1 MNKKINEAE
10 EAQAQAV
17 AEKPAAPIV
26 GGKPSA
32 PAADPESV
40 NKVKDMLG
48 MPYSEFIK
56 NLTGKDAPSEGEESA
71 DIDPKVSAILNM
83 GQKDLKSDD
92 EKIPVSTKQLPVK
105 GLEPTQ
111 SQIGLKDS
119 IGFLAFK
126 APENAKASLDGA
138 ANFGGGMILTANGKY
153 ILDGHHRWS
162 QVYML
167 NPDATIPAL
176 DIALNVKDEREMLKV
191 IQLAIAATYDKLL
204 MKAADAPTD
213 IFSDEKAGPACEKI
227 PQMLKDIFEGKYG
240 IDKGGSLDNVA
251 KFKEI
256 LKEKW
261 SVEDDGVIEK
271 LTEHAKGIKAKR
283 PEGAPQRAIM
293 PQPSDTAK
301 SVGKP
306 SDDGAGGMP
315 KAFIDKLSDG
325 SLNYK
330 APITVGDSLEK
341 KPQPAKESAKWIMT
355 YEQFRSKN

>member
-10 EAQAQAV
+10 EAQAPEV
-17 AEKPAAPIV
+17 KKPPMPPIPGSKPAAPD
-26 GGKPSA
+26 A
-32 PAADPESV
+32 ESV
-40 NKVKDMLG
+40 KKVKDMLG
-48 MPYSEFIK
+48 MPYGEFIK
-56 NLTGKDAPSEGEESA
+56 NLTGKDAPSEGEQVT
-71 DIDPKVSAILNM
+71 DIDPKISAVLNM
-83 GQKDLKSDD
+83 GQKDLNTDD
-92 EKIPVSTKQLPVK
+92 EKVPVSTKQLSAK

-126 APENAKASLDGA
+126 SPDGAKASLGGA

-176 DIALNVKDEREMLKV
+176 DLTLNVKDEREMLKV

-240 IDKGGSLDNVA
+240 IDKGGSLENVA
-251 KFKEI
+251 KFKEV
-256 LKEKW
+256 LKEAW
-261 SVEDDGVIEK
+261 DTDEEGVITK
-271 LTEHAKGIKAKR
+271 LTDHANGIKAKR
-283 PEGAPQRAIM
+283 PEGAPKRAIM

-301 SVGKP
+301 AVGKP
-306 SDDGAGGMP
+306 SDDGTGGMP

-325 SLNYK
+325 SLNFK
-330 APITVGDSLEK
+330 APITTGDSLDK
-341 KPQPAKESAKWIMT
+341 KPVPAQESNKWIMT
-355 YEQFRSKN
+355 FEKFRSRK